1 MVDSNRDYAK
11 EKMLIAV
18 QHLATSP
25 LSLQERLYNAYL
37 SFHTLQPP
45 ISHRTS
51 NQMSVGYWRR

>member
-1 MVDSNRDYAK
+1 MVDSYRVYAK

-25 LSLQERLYNAYL
+25 LSMQERLYNAYL

-45 ISHRTS
+45 DLSPDI
-51 NQMSVGYWRR
+51 Q